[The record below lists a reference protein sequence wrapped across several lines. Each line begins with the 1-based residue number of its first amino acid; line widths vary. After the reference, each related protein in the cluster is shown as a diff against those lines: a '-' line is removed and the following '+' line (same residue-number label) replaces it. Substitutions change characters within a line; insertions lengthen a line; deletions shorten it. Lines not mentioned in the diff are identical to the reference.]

1 MYQNDKSASYT
12 LIVSPAFIARYQD
25 ALQLTYQQ
33 TTYIG
38 FLEDPS
44 YYPSVTHTLYN
55 ALHDQPEAVLIDQAR
70 EQLYS
75 TYNIQQTNIQLSF
88 RLIAYALI
96 IAMLVYPFL
105 LRDMDRTTKQWNQLL
120 SVGMTR
126 RQLKKMLLGESLIIC
141 LVILVFSFLLCY
153 NFQLYD
159 ALKVGDWN
167 YLLYLDSTDPLLFLG
182 LTGIILLII
191 LLARCIK
198 IRQIVRMPIRIR
210 YQD

>member
-1 MYQNDKSASYT
+1 MPFNLPT
-12 LIVSPAFIARYQD
+12 NRPLISV
-25 ALQLTYQQ
+25 
-33 TTYIG
+33 

-44 YYPSVTHTLYN
+44 YYPSVPHTLYN

-96 IAMLVYPFL
+96 IAMLVYQFL

-198 IRQIVRMPIRIR
+198 IRQIVRMPIRIC